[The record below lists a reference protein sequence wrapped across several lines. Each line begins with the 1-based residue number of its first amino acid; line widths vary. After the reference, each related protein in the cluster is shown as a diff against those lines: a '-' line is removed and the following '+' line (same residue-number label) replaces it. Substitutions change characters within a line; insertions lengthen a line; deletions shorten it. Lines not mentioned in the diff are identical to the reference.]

1 MKLTKTLLGYLNR
14 VFNKDPLEF
23 RALSIDY
30 AGDGMTWTVADG
42 VLTTTVSGGRGVD
55 LSIDLSAYTLDALV
69 SFIAAQPGY
78 TTTYLS
84 AENKALSALVL
95 LDATGDISASGGGDL
110 YGYSNVLWAY
120 MEANA
125 AELKAAEASI
135 QSLASEMQT
144 TTADTIWLDLLGIY
158 YAVPRLT
165 NESDASYGPRIIA
178 TVIRPASNNVAIE
191 QAIETWTGQQAT
203 VTDVVL
209 RGVTGNIYNGDHK
222 HDGSIKHDAVNT
234 NVYGLFDVTYA
245 YDLITG
251 GDLSSFQSTVISLV
265 NTLRAA
271 GTHMRSIALTG
282 SVLTDKLTPP
292 TDSFSII
299 SVGATFNDTLTA
311 PTETVSPMGV
321 QMAAFSDTLTTP
333 TDSASMTVAY
343 NYKHNGIRKY
353 DGTVEHLGGQVITE
367 SLS

>member
-144 TTADTIWLDLLGIY
+144 TTADTIWLDLLGTY

-282 SVLTDKLTPP
+282 SVLTDTLTPP
-292 TDSFSII
+292 TDGGNLAL
-299 SVGATFNDTLTA
+299 SVGMTLSDSLTP
-311 PTETVSPMGV
+311 PTEAMSTMALQMG
-321 QMAAFSDTLTTP
+321 AFSDTLTPPSDAESITI
-333 TDSASMTVAY
+333 SY
-343 NYKHNGIRKY
+343 NYKHNGVRSYNGVIK
-353 DGTVEHLGGQVITE
+353 HMGGQVVTE
-367 SLS
+367 SL